1 MSKVK
6 GPWGRFGMLS
16 LCVGFRVKRCGANAM
31 SSRSTIDTQRNLTAI
46 RDQNRVNKGRRFICD
61 ARTMHP
67 SSLASNKR

>member
-16 LCVGFRVKRCGANAM
+16 MCVGFRVKSYGANAM
-31 SSRSTIDTQRNLTAI
+31 SSRSTINTQRNLAAI

-61 ARTMHP
+61 TGSMHA